1 MGGERGS
8 LANVGVG
15 KTSWAGQVV
24 LVTGA
29 AGFLGGAVAR
39 RLLASGAAVVGL
51 DIAWDGPGRAL
62 AAEGLRRIDGDVRDT
77 AGVARVA
84 EQSRA
89 DTVIHLAAQ
98 TLVGPAV
105 EDPADT
111 FSHNIEGSWSVLEA
125 CRANPAIT
133 AVVVASSDKAYGD
146 WAGRPYREDMALR
159 GRHPYDVSKAATDLL
174 AQSYAATYRLPVG
187 ITRCG
192 NLYGGGDLNWS
203 RLVPG
208 TIRSVLENERPII
221 RSDGTPV
228 RDYLYVD
235 DAADGVLKLAAHV
248 RENPDARG
256 QPFNFAGRDR
266 LSALDVAKRI
276 LEMMESGLEMDVRAM
291 DLPEIPDQRLTI
303 TKARRELG
311 WRPHV
316 TFARGM
322 AETIAWYRANLG
334 RVT

>member
-1 MGGERGS
+1 M
-8 LANVGVG
+8 
-15 KTSWAGQVV
+15 

-29 AGFLGGAVAR
+29 AGLLGGAVSR
-39 RLLASGAAVVGL
+39 QLLANGAAVLGL
-51 DIAWDGPGRAL
+51 DIAWDGPSRAL
-62 AAEGLRRIDGDVRDT
+62 DAVGIRRIDGDVRET
-77 AGVARVA
+77 AALARVTHD
-84 EQSRA
+84 SRA

-105 EDPADT
+105 QDPAGT

-125 CRANPAIT
+125 CRTNPTVT

-159 GRHPYDVSKAATDLL
+159 ARHPYDVSKAATDLL

-208 TIRSVLENERPII
+208 TIRSVLQNKRPII
-221 RSDGTPV
+221 RSNGTPV
-228 RDYLYVD
+228 RDYLYVE

-248 RENPDARG
+248 RENPHAKG
-256 QPFNFAGRDR
+256 EAFNFAGRDR
-266 LSALDVAKRI
+266 LAALDVANRI
-276 LEMMESGLEMDVRAM
+276 LEMMGSRLELDVRAL
-291 DLPEIPDQRLTI
+291 DLPEIPDQRLAI

-316 TFARGM
+316 SFVRGM
-322 AETIAWYRANLG
+322 AETIAWYRANLS